1 MTDEQRDETA
11 EQPSPAESSESPKN
25 GGQSRARKRKNRRKK
40 RPMAESTSVTATPTR
55 HQARILA
62 LESLYEH
69 DLTGHDDDEIRARL
83 HEDEDVPPVV
93 RGYAATLFGGVLK
106 QIEPID
112 VYIGDAAPAFPVGQ
126 LSAIDRNVLRIAV
139 YELMA
144 QRKTVPVGVAI
155 NEAIEIAKNYGSDN
169 SGKFVHGVLGTIARK
184 LQNDQHGSTSAE

>member
-1 MTDEQRDETA
+1 MTDEHRDDSA
-11 EQPSPAESSESPKN
+11 EQPSPAESSESPKSSGN
-25 GGQSRARKRKNRRKK
+25 PRTRKRKNRRKK
-40 RPMAESTSVTATPTR
+40 RPMADSTSVTATPTR

-69 DLTGHDDDEIRARL
+69 DLTGHDDEDITARL
-83 HEDEDVPPVV
+83 REDEDVPPVV
-93 RGYAATLFGGVLK
+93 RDYASTLFGGVLK
-106 QIEPID
+106 QVEPID
-112 VYIGDAAPAFPVGQ
+112 SYIGDAAPAFPVGQ

-139 YELMA
+139 YELMS

-184 LQNDQHGSTSAE
+184 LEVEQSGSTSAE